1 MRLRAFEDAPRHQ
14 NSMTWSSPAVPGH
27 LRTPMRRSMRLA
39 IGLTKRAAI
48 LVCFLLC
55 K

>member
-1 MRLRAFEDAPRHQ
+1 MRIRAFEDAPRHQ
-14 NSMTWSSPAVPGH
+14 NSMTRSSPAVPGY
-27 LRTPMRRSMRLA
+27 LRTPMHRSMLPA

-48 LVCFLLC
+48 LVCFLLY